1 MKEFFDFMVKDLSV
15 KKEKFIDLKEELA
28 KNPDLLKGQKTVKPL
43 FQRFPVKKT
52 PEEAVKVTDDSLQ
65 QEAIEKQNLSEKVRK
80 IREG

>member
-1 MKEFFDFMVKDLSV
+1 MVKDLSV